1 MDAVG
6 GALDEVAVVADDD
19 EGAGPAVEDV
29 FQLGQ
34 GLDVQVVRR
43 LVEEEDVGLVHQ
55 EAEDLQAA
63 ALTAGEVAD
72 RRPLLLLGEA
82 ELLAELA
89 GGHLAA
95 LAQVDPLAYLL
106 DGLQHPQRR
115 GSSPTSWE
123 R

>member
-19 EGAGPAVEDV
+19 ERARPAVEDV
-29 FQLGQ
+29 LQLGQ
-34 GLDVQVVRR
+34 GLDVEVVGG

-55 EAEDLQAA
+55 EAQDLEAA
-63 ALTAGEVAD
+63 AFTAGEVAD
-72 RRPLLLLGEA
+72 RGPLLLLGEA

-89 GGHLAA
+89 GGHLPA
-95 LAQVDPLAYLL
+95 LAQVDALAHLL